1 MNGKVKFVILVI
13 VALFVSGCA
22 GSSDLMRTVSDQ
34 EASYTPGEN
43 QSMIVFMRPSTL
55 GFAIQSSVF
64 DVTTGENAFVGVVSA
79 KKKVVHQAA
88 PGEHMFMVVG
98 ESADFMK
105 ADLAP
110 GKTYYV
116 LVTPRLGLMKAR
128 FSLRP
133 VARAEIGSEE
143 FDKWAADCEYT
154 ENTDAAFEWARRHA
168 PSIQSKRVKYLE
180 DWNEKPDSK
189 KPVLAREDG
198 AP

>member
-1 MNGKVKFVILVI
+1 MKNRVKFVIMMI

-22 GSSDLMRTVSDQ
+22 GSSDLMKTVSDNDAAYAP
-34 EASYTPGEN
+34 EEN

-64 DVTTGENAFVGVVSA
+64 DVSSGENELVGVVSA
-79 KKKVVHQAA
+79 KKKVAHMTT

-105 ADLAP
+105 ADLGP
-110 GKTYYV
+110 GKTYYA
-116 LVTPRLGLMKAR
+116 LVTPRMGLMKAR

-133 VARAEIGSEE
+133 VTNSEIGSEE
-143 FDKWAADCEYT
+143 FNSWMNDCEYT
-154 ENTDAAFEWARRHA
+154 ENTDAAFEWAKHHA
-168 PSIQSKRVKYLE
+168 PSIQSKREKYLE

-189 KPVLAREDG
+189 KPTLKPGDG
-198 AP
+198 TP